1 MLAGLLTFNWI
12 MLQNNDYLS
21 LGADMGTFLMVLLV
35 IVAVV
40 VIYLVIIFN
49 TLVSLR
55 NRFLN
60 AFSQIEVQLKRRH
73 DLIPNIVNV
82 AKQAMTHERETLE
95 AVVQPRNNAAG
106 LLQEAAKHPYSN
118 QNIAQLA
125 QGEASLNDALMRLNV
140 VMEAYPDLKTNTNML
155 QLTEQLSTTENK
167 VAFSRQSYND
177 SVMFYNTYR
186 QSFPNILVASS
197 FGHGHDAELL
207 EFADTEAIQAVPDVS
222 F

>member
-95 AVVQPRNNAAG
+95 AVVQARNNAAA

-186 QSFPNILVASS
+186 
-197 FGHGHDAELL
+197 
-207 EFADTEAIQAVPDVS
+207 
-222 F
+222 

>member
-1 MLAGLLTFNWI
+1 
-12 MLQNNDYLS
+12 
-21 LGADMGTFLMVLLV
+21 MGTFLMILLGLVVLV
-35 IVAVV
+35 MA
-40 VIYLVIIFN
+40 YLIIIFN

-73 DLIPNIVNV
+73 DLIPNIVKV

-95 AVVQPRNNAAG
+95 AVVQARNNAAG
-106 LLQEAAKHPYSN
+106 LLQEAAKHPYN
-118 QNIAQLA
+118 GQNIAQLA

-155 QLTEQLSTTENK
+155 QLTEELSTTENK

-186 QSFPNILVASS
+186 QSFPNIFVANA
-197 FGHGHDAELL
+197 FGHGHDAQLL
-207 EFADTEAIQAVPDVS
+207 EFADTKAIQAVPEVS

>member
-1 MLAGLLTFNWI
+1 
-12 MLQNNDYLS
+12 
-21 LGADMGTFLMVLLV
+21 MGTFLMVLLV
-35 IVAVV
+35 VVAVV
-40 VIYLVIIFN
+40 LIYLIIIFN

-60 AFSQIEVQLKRRH
+60 GFSQIEVQLKRRH

-95 AVVQPRNNAAG
+95 AVVQARNSAAG

-118 QNIAQLA
+118 RSIAELS
-125 QGEASLNDALMRLNV
+125 QGESALNEALMNLNV
-140 VMEAYPDLKTNTNML
+140 VMEAYPDLKTNETMM
-155 QLTEQLSTTENK
+155 QLTEELSSTENR

-177 SVMFYNTYR
+177 SVMNYNTYR
-186 QSFPNILVASS
+186 QSFPNVLIANS
-197 FGHGHDAELL
+197 FGHGMDAQLL
-207 EFADTEAIQAVPDVS
+207 EFDDSAAIQSVPQVT

>member
-1 MLAGLLTFNWI
+1 
-12 MLQNNDYLS
+12 
-21 LGADMGTFLMVLLV
+21 MGTFLMILLGLLV
-35 IVAVV
+35 LIIVYM
-40 VIYLVIIFN
+40 IIIFN

-73 DLIPNIVNV
+73 DLIPNIVKV

-95 AVVQPRNNAAG
+95 AVVQARNNAAG

-118 QNIAQLA
+118 QSIAQLA

-140 VMEAYPDLKTNTNML
+140 VMEAYPDLKTNANML
-155 QLTEQLSTTENK
+155 QLTEELSTTENK

-186 QSFPNILVASS
+186 QSFPNSIVANS
-197 FGHGHDAELL
+197 FGHGHDAQLL
-207 EFADTEAIQAVPDVS
+207 EFADTKAIQAVPEVS